1 MPEYL
6 KFCIVRQRKIEN
18 CRYFHVN
25 LLRDYLDRNTGEK
38 VFVVRNF
45 IEVRIPLKHY
55 RKLEKRYPLE
65 YIVSM
70 GEPRRVISHVTK
82 RNLEVITRESGIPL
96 MGNPA
101 FGVIDRGTNLLQVR
115 GVTGCNFCCAFCSV
129 DEGKCSK
136 TRVTDYVV
144 EASYLAEW
152 VEELAK
158 FKGRGVEVHL
168 DGQGEPML
176 YPYMEELLERIR
188 KIREVSVISMQTNGS
203 LLKEENIEML
213 EKYVDR
219 INLSLSSMDRKVASF
234 LAGVRYPLERILDAA
249 RMVAESR
256 MDLLIAPVW
265 VPGYNDRDI
274 KKIIEFALE
283 IGAGKKWPPLGIQK
297 YIPYRY
303 GRKVKTRPM
312 SFPQFYA
319 ELRELEKKYG
329 IKLILSH
336 ENLKIKKRE
345 RYPSPLRRG
354 ERFRARI
361 VLPGRMR
368 NERIVTVRNRT
379 VTVRTSKRVG
389 EFVDFVVTRTHDGIY
404 LGEEV

>member
-1 MPEYL
+1 
-6 KFCIVRQRKIEN
+6 
-18 CRYFHVN
+18 VN

-55 RKLEKRYPLE
+55 RKLEKRYPIE

-136 TRVTDYVV
+136 SRVTDYVV

-158 FKGRGVEVHL
+158 FKEKGVEVHL
-168 DGQGEPML
+168 
-176 YPYMEELLERIR
+176 YMEELLERVS
-188 KIREVSVISMQTNGS
+188 KIKEVSVISMQTNGS

-219 INLSLSSMDRKVASF
+219 IKRRAKSS
-234 LAGVRYPLERILDAA
+234 E
-249 RMVAESR
+249 
-256 MDLLIAPVW
+256 
-265 VPGYNDRDI
+265 
-274 KKIIEFALE
+274 
-283 IGAGKKWPPLGIQK
+283 
-297 YIPYRY
+297 
-303 GRKVKTRPM
+303 
-312 SFPQFYA
+312 
-319 ELRELEKKYG
+319 RELYFPVE
-329 IKLILSH
+329 
-336 ENLKIKKRE
+336 
-345 RYPSPLRRG
+345 
-354 ERFRARI
+354 
-361 VLPGRMR
+361 
-368 NERIVTVRNRT
+368 
-379 VTVRTSKRVG
+379 
-389 EFVDFVVTRTHDGIY
+389 
-404 LGEEV
+404 